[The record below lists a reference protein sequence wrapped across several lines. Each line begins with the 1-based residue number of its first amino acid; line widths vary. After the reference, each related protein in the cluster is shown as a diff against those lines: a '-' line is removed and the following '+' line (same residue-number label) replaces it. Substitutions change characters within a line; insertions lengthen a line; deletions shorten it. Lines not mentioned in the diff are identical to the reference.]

1 MKGSSHFGGGFHCNR
16 AWVLLS
22 KFLESVRTIM
32 MHMLSKNWH
41 PLAKTALFASSVQRS
56 RDIFSFLFFLVHC
69 IYVITYTFLS
79 FFPYPLHNMTMTKHQ
94 GLFEVTLSF
103 YSTAET
109 SSTSNLDIHQ
119 HIGLYCLPAP
129 FLAAK
134 IFNYISQIFNYISQ
148 IFNHISQSIQLYFL
162 LFLATKVGVEISCKC
177 TIQAQMTRAVMGNW

>member
-1 MKGSSHFGGGFHCNR
+1 
-16 AWVLLS
+16 
-22 KFLESVRTIM
+22 M

-103 YSTAET
+103 HSTAET
-109 SSTSNLDIHQ
+109 SSTSDLDIHQ

-177 TIQAQMTRAVMGNW
+177 TIQAQMTRAVMGNWWAR